1 MVTIKDVAT
10 KAGVSISTV
19 SNVINKRKF
28 VSDELIER
36 VNITV
41 QELGYVAN
49 PIAQNMKLKNTK
61 TVGVI
66 TSDLCGLFYPY
77 VLKGIYE
84 VLNAGGYK
92 VIVIDLD
99 GMNDRL
105 GSIKKF
111 RDGVESLIFSRV
123 DGIIF
128 SSTLSGEMEVGIIN
142 EIKETYSYQRDIGLV
157 CIESDLSK
165 FGVDSVF
172 SDSVDGADKA
182 TSHLI
187 NIGCKRIGH
196 ITGPLF
202 ISVVQER
209 IAGYKNAMSRSGFAV
224 DDATMISNGD
234 YTHRSGY
241 LAMKDLLHKMPDID
255 GAFIAN
261 DQMSIGALKALSE
274 EGKAVPD
281 EVKIVGYDDVFIASV
296 MEPALSTIH
305 IKKHFFGK
313 KAAELLVEQIEG
325 KKQNHPAVAIEIE
338 TSLVE
343 RKSTVK
349 AAPEDWILVNW

>member
-19 SNVINKRKF
+19 SNVINKSKY
-28 VSDELIER
+28 VSDKLVGR
-36 VNITV
+36 VNAAV
-41 QELGYVAN
+41 YELGYIAN
-49 PIAQNMKLKNTK
+49 PIAQNMKRKYTR
-61 TVGVI
+61 TIGVI

-84 VLNAGGYK
+84 VLNARGYK

-99 GMNDRL
+99 GINDRM

-111 RDGVESLIFSRV
+111 RDGVGSLIISRV

-128 SSTLSGEMEVGIIN
+128 SSTISGELEVDIIK
-142 EIKETYSYQRDIGLV
+142 EIKDTHADQRFIGLV
-157 CIESDLSK
+157 CVESDLSM
-165 FGVDSVF
+165 FGLDSVF
-172 SDSVDGADKA
+172 SDSIEGADKA

-187 NIGCKRIGH
+187 DVGCRRIGH
-196 ITGPLF
+196 ITGPKY
-202 ISVVQER
+202 ISIVQER
-209 IAGYKNAMSRSGFAV
+209 VMGYKNAMKRASLAV

-241 LAMKDLLHKMPDID
+241 LAMIDLYQKMPDID
-255 GAFIAN
+255 GVFIAN

-274 EGKAVPD
+274 VGKSVPE
-281 EVKIVGYDDVFIASV
+281 EVKIVGYDDVFIASAI
-296 MEPALSTIH
+296 EPSLSTIH
-305 IKKHFFGK
+305 IKKHFLGK
-313 KAAELLVEQIEG
+313 KSAELLLNQIKS
-325 KKQNHPAVAIEIE
+325 KKHSREAVSFEIE
-338 TSLVE
+338 STLVV

-349 AAPEDWILVNW
+349 DAPDDWILVNW